1 MLLRAELPNEC
12 WQADT
17 THWSLSDGTDVE
29 VLNIIDDHSRLLV
42 ASRASL
48 TTKAAD
54 VVATFEAAATEVG
67 LPASLLTDNGAI
79 FTAESRGGRCAIETL
94 LLALGVTY
102 KHGRPYHPRPIT
114 EPGCDDVRRLR
125 TVVGFHLARSHART
139 SSRSAAR
146 ARVVW
151 RGGARTRRLHGRRLS
166 HSLLVSCHRG

>member
-1 MLLRAELPNEC
+1 MLLRAELSNEC

-67 LPASLLTDNGAI
+67 LPASLLTDNVAI

-102 KHGRPYHPRPIT
+102 KHGQPYHPRPIT
-114 EPGCDDVRRLR
+114 EPGCDDSLSAVVSTSLAITHGPRHGARR
-125 TVVGFHLARSHART
+125 VHGWF
-139 SSRSAAR
+139 
-146 ARVVW
+146 
-151 RGGARTRRLHGRRLS
+151 GGAALELVDCTVAGCHIHCS
-166 HSLLVSCHRG
+166 SLVIGGK